1 MSFMDLFKKKAK
13 DTKTEACDVV
23 MSEHEESEKKS
34 FEGVAPENIGKLDM
48 VIAFDTTGSMA
59 AYIGSVRKEVSELV
73 PRLFK
78 NNDDLRLGIVAFG
91 DYCDMKNAQEFGN
104 AYQCLMP
111 TDDENNII
119 KFINESN
126 DTYGGDGDEFYEL
139 VIKKV
144 VEETPWREGATKVLL
159 LISDADPHPLGYTY
173 RDFVVGNQI
182 DWRKEAE
189 KAASMGIKID
199 TVSITGAPWYK
210 ELSDMTNGIN
220 TLFQTSCKTARL
232 VEAATL
238 ARGSK
243 SSREM
248 FDSLVCSCS
257 CKDDTEVD
265 KEMEEVYMKY
275 KKVRDSMDL

>member
-1 MSFMDLFKKKAK
+1 MSFMDLFEEKTVDSKMEMVDNVEMKSQEENKKA
-13 DTKTEACDVV
+13 
-23 MSEHEESEKKS
+23 

-59 AYIGSVRKEVSELV
+59 AYIEAVRKEVSELV

-78 NNDDLRLGIVAFG
+78 NNEDLRLGVVAFG
-91 DYCDMKNAQEFGN
+91 DYCDMKNAQEFGD

-111 TDDENNII
+111 TDNENAIV
-119 KFINESN
+119 KFINESK
-126 DTYGGDGDEFYEL
+126 DTSGGDGDEFYEL

-159 LISDADPHPLGYTY
+159 LISDACPHSLGYTY
-173 RDFVVGNQI
+173 RDYVVGNQI

-199 TVSITGAPWYK
+199 TVSITGEPWYK
-210 ELSDMTNGIN
+210 ELSDMTNGIS
-220 TLFQTSCKTARL
+220 TLFQSSCKTARL

-243 SSREM
+243 ASREM
-248 FDSLVCSCS
+248 FDSMVCCGKESS
-257 CKDDTEVD
+257 VVD
-265 KEMEEVYMKY
+265 KEMEEVYEKY
-275 KKVRDSMDL
+275 KKVRDSVDF

>member
-1 MSFMDLFKKKAK
+1 MSFMDLFEEKTVDSKMEMVDNVEMKSQEENKKA
-13 DTKTEACDVV
+13 
-23 MSEHEESEKKS
+23 

-59 AYIGSVRKEVSELV
+59 AYIEAVRKEVSELV

-78 NNDDLRLGIVAFG
+78 NNEDLRLGVVAFG
-91 DYCDMKNAQEFGN
+91 DYCDMKNAQEFGD

-111 TDDENNII
+111 TDNENAIV
-119 KFINESN
+119 KFINESK
-126 DTYGGDGDEFYEL
+126 DTSGGDGDEFYEL

-159 LISDADPHPLGYTY
+159 LISDACPHSLGYTY
-173 RDFVVGNQI
+173 RDYVVGNQI

-199 TVSITGAPWYK
+199 TVSITGEPWYK
-210 ELSDMTNGIN
+210 ELSDMTNGIS
-220 TLFQTSCKTARL
+220 TLFQSSCKTARL

-243 SSREM
+243 ASREM
-248 FDSLVCSCS
+248 FDSFACCCFDSSV
-257 CKDDTEVD
+257 KDE
-265 KEMEEVYMKY
+265 EMEEVYKKY
-275 KKVRDSMDL
+275 KKERDNIDF

>member
-1 MSFMDLFKKKAK
+1 MSFMDLFEEKTVDSKMEMVDNVEMKSQEENKKA
-13 DTKTEACDVV
+13 
-23 MSEHEESEKKS
+23 

-59 AYIGSVRKEVSELV
+59 AYIEAVRKEVSELV

-78 NNDDLRLGIVAFG
+78 NNEDLRLGVVAFG
-91 DYCDMKNAQEFGN
+91 DYCDMKNAQEFGD

-111 TDDENNII
+111 TDNENAIV
-119 KFINESN
+119 KFINESK
-126 DTYGGDGDEFYEL
+126 DTSGGDGDEFYEL

-159 LISDADPHPLGYTY
+159 LISDACPHSLGYTY
-173 RDFVVGNQI
+173 RDYVVGNQI

-199 TVSITGAPWYK
+199 TVSITGEPWYK
-210 ELSDMTNGIN
+210 ELSDMTNGIS
-220 TLFQTSCKTARL
+220 TLFQSSCKTARL

-243 SSREM
+243 ASREM
-248 FDSLVCSCS
+248 FDSMVCC
-257 CKDDTEVD
+257 CKESSVVD
-265 KEMEEVYMKY
+265 KEMEEVYEKY
-275 KKVRDSMDL
+275 KKVRDELTF

>member
-1 MSFMDLFKKKAK
+1 MSFMDLFEEKTVDSKMEMVDNVEMKSQEENKKA
-13 DTKTEACDVV
+13 
-23 MSEHEESEKKS
+23 

-59 AYIGSVRKEVSELV
+59 AYIEAVRKEVSELV

-78 NNDDLRLGIVAFG
+78 NNEDLRLGVVAFG
-91 DYCDMKNAQEFGN
+91 DYCDMKNAQEFGD

-111 TDDENNII
+111 TDNENAIV
-119 KFINESN
+119 KFINESK
-126 DTYGGDGDEFYEL
+126 DTSGGDGDEFYEL

-159 LISDADPHPLGYTY
+159 LISDACPHSLGYTY
-173 RDFVVGNQI
+173 RDYVVGNQI

-199 TVSITGAPWYK
+199 TVSITGEPWYK
-210 ELSDMTNGIN
+210 ELSDMTNGIS
-220 TLFQTSCKTARL
+220 TLFQSSCKTARL

-243 SSREM
+243 ASRKM
-248 FDSLVCSCS
+248 FDSMLCCCKESLV
-257 CKDDTEVD
+257 VD
-265 KEMEEVYMKY
+265 KEMEEVYEKY
-275 KKVRDSMDL
+275 KKVRDSIDFLK